1 MPPMMLVAH
10 DAAENRKTV
19 VAGNGEEDPTTY
31 DQWGCCRYPR
41 WCEIFLP
48 QSWPCDESARRVPGR
63 ASRSCRLSNSSG
75 NNSGCI
81 PDPILSLDSSL
92 RPDCGRQ
99 KNFLTFGTIATNK

>member
-81 PDPILSLDSSL
+81 PDPILSLDLSPQ
-92 RPDCGRQ
+92 PDRGRQ
-99 KNFLTFGTIATNK
+99 KNFFNNWHYRH

>member
-1 MPPMMLVAH
+1 MPPMMLVVH

-48 QSWPCDESARRVPGR
+48 QS
-63 ASRSCRLSNSSG
+63 
-75 NNSGCI
+75 
-81 PDPILSLDSSL
+81 
-92 RPDCGRQ
+92 
-99 KNFLTFGTIATNK
+99 

>member
-48 QSWPCDESARRVPGR
+48 QSWSCDESARKASGR

-99 KNFLTFGTIATNK
+99 KNFLTFGTIANNK

>member
-1 MPPMMLVAH
+1 MPPIMLVAH

-48 QSWPCDESARRVPGR
+48 QSWSCDESARKASGR

-75 NNSGCI
+75 NNSGCM
-81 PDPILSLDSSL
+81 PDPILSLDSSSL
-92 RPDCGRQ
+92 PDCGRQ

>member
-1 MPPMMLVAH
+1 MMLVAH

-19 VAGNGEEDPTTY
+19 VVGNGEEDPTTY

-48 QSWPCDESARRVPGR
+48 QSWSCDESARKVPGR

-75 NNSGCI
+75 NTNGCI
-81 PDPILSLDSSL
+81 PDPILSFTHHHGLIVGGRKTSSHL
-92 RPDCGRQ
+92 ALSP
-99 KNFLTFGTIATNK
+99 LTSSS